1 MKGATSPPDLHQA
14 RWDTLRTLDEV
25 LDGPLNV
32 LGFVWLALLLLELLG
47 HLPAWALALSDFI
60 WGAFV
65 LDFAVSLL
73 LAPDKLTYLRRN
85 WLSALSLLAPALRF
99 LRFFRG
105 ARLLRA
111 ARVTRGTR
119 LFQILTRLNRGLRAL
134 QRTFRR
140 RNFGFV
146 LLATLLVMLAGA
158 AGMASFEEATPGTPQ
173 SYGEWVYW
181 TAMVLMSL
189 GPETWP
195 QTGEGRLLTAIL
207 GLFGFT
213 VFGYITATLASAF
226 VGADQSGPE
235 DEEIN
240 NAALLRELRALREEV
255 AALRQEERSPDRK
268 APPVDEGGRGSV

>member
-1 MKGATSPPDLHQA
+1 MPHTNKREHELHQA
-14 RWDTLRTLDEV
+14 RWDTLQTLDEL

-47 HLPAWALALSDFI
+47 HLPAWATVINDLI
-60 WGAFV
+60 WGVFV
-65 LDFAVSLL
+65 LDFVLSLT
-73 LAPDKLTYLRRN
+73 LAPDRLTYLRRN

-99 LRFFRG
+99 LRVFRG

-111 ARVTRGTR
+111 TRLTRGTR
-119 LFQILTRLNRGLRAL
+119 LFQILTRLNRGLKSL
-134 QRTFRR
+134 QRTFQRR
-140 RNFGFV
+140 KFGFV

-158 AGMASFEEATPGTPQ
+158 AGMASFEAATPQ

-195 QTGEGRLLTAIL
+195 QTGEGKLLTALL

-226 VGADQSGPE
+226 VGADQGG
-235 DEEIN
+235 EEPQKHEVD

-255 AALRQEERSPDRK
+255 QALRGTGEERFPSGE
-268 APPVDEGGRGSV
+268 APSEA